1 MKKAKL
7 TLLCLIQLT
16 TLKAQLL
23 DQDLDLQLFIE
34 DVFQLQEEDVDYEG
48 LYESLLILYTDPIN
62 LNKANGD
69 DLRSQYLL
77 TDLQIDDLISYIDRN
92 GELISIYE
100 LQAVPGFDAQT
111 IRRIIPFVT
120 VDDKVSDTR
129 SLLQRILEAENKFLI
144 TRFQRTF
151 EIQRGFTEPDT
162 STNGDLSS
170 RFQGDRNSLYSR
182 FRVSRSKD
190 FSIGLTLE
198 KDAGESFR
206 FSRNSKVYGFDFS
219 SFHFLLENKKR
230 WKSVV
235 LGDYQLQFGQGLLLG
250 AGFNPGKGSET
261 IVTVRR
267 SDLGIR
273 PYSSILESG
282 FFRGAASTYNL
293 GRFDITAFYSDQRQD
308 ANIRNDSTFTDFDE
322 FISSIQSSGFHRTS
336 AERESQNR
344 IREQVVGSNITYRT
358 RRENFRVGLTA
369 VHSEF
374 SLPIFRRPNAYN
386 QFEFQGD
393 QNNNYGIH
401 ASYRWQNLNFFG
413 ETAIS
418 RSGGM
423 GSIAGLIASLSR
435 DISFSLL
442 LRNYQRDFHS
452 FYGNAFGESS
462 RNINE
467 SGVYW
472 GIKYRPI
479 RTLSFTAYYDRF
491 RFPWLRFR
499 AEAPSQGYEYLMRLR
514 YHPTRNFS
522 LYAQFRE
529 ESKDQNSATEQ
540 NLQLLSTAVKRN
552 YLINLDYQPN
562 EIISLKSRVQWS
574 DLRFESKKTNGFA
587 IIQDFN
593 FSFGKFRLGTRFALF
608 DTDDFENRQFAY
620 EKDVLYA
627 FSIPAY
633 NGVGI
638 RNYLL
643 IRYNLSEKITFW
655 GKLSRTFRSDVTSI
669 GSGLSEIEA
678 NHRTDLRL
686 QARYKF

>member
-69 DLRSQYLL
+69 DLRSLYLL

>member
-69 DLRSQYLL
+69 DLRSLYLL

-574 DLRFESKKTNGFA
+574 DFRFESKKTNGFA

>member
-69 DLRSQYLL
+69 DLRSLYLL

-529 ESKDQNSATEQ
+529 ESKDRNSATEQ

>member
-69 DLRSQYLL
+69 DLRSLYLL
-77 TDLQIDDLISYIDRN
+77 SDLQIDDLISYIDRN